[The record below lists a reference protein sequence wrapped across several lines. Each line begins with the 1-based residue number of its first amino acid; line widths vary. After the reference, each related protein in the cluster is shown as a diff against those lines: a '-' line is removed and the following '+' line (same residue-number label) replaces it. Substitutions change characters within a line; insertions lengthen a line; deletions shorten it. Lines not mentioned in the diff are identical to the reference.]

1 MKRFLGFLAVVVFL
15 VVVILPALLARGCVA
30 PPSSPGGSRPA
41 PSPAPGTAGEV
52 TVNLLL
58 CESDKLLRLPLETYV
73 AGVVAAEMPASFS
86 LEALKA
92 QAVAAR
98 TYVLRRMR
106 EFGGPGCDRHAGAD
120 ICDDPTHGQAW
131 VSGEELRR
139 RLGFLGFYRLWARV
153 RRAADET
160 RGMVVTCGGALIDPV
175 YHSTCAGH
183 TEDAADV
190 WGAPVAYLQGVEC
203 KWDGHSPYSAPQRV
217 VVSAG
222 EVRLAFAGTPAAP
235 ATAGGVAGGGSAA
248 AGGVTAGGD
257 VPAATKKSGTG
268 RVLEFIVDGRR
279 FSGVEVRARLH
290 LRSTLF
296 EAAPQGGNV
305 AFTVRGYGH
314 GVGLCQ
320 YGADGWGQQGATYM
334 DILKHYYTGVEV
346 VPWTAPARL
355 P

>member
-1 MKRFLGFLAVVVFL
+1 VKRFLGLLAVVVFL

-58 CESDKLLRLPLETYV
+58 CEAGKLLKLPLETYV

-190 WGAPVAYLQGVEC
+190 WGAPVPYLQGVEC
-203 KWDGHSPYSAPQRV
+203 KWDAHSPYSAPERV

-222 EVRLAFAGTPAAP
+222 ELRLAFAGAPAAP
-235 ATAGGVAGGGSAA
+235 AM
-248 AGGVTAGGD
+248 AGGD
-257 VPAATKKSGTG
+257 APVVTKKSGTG
-268 RVLEFIVDGRR
+268 RVLEFTVDERR
-279 FSGVEVRARLH
+279 FSGVEARARLH

-305 AFTVRGYGH
+305 VLTVRGYGH